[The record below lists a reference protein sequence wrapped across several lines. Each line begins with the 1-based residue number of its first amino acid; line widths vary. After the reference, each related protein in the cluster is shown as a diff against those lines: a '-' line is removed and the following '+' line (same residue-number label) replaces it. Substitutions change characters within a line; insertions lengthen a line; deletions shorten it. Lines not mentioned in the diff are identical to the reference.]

1 VTARTLPLPATG
13 RIALGGRDVT
23 YTPRR
28 SQRATRLRL
37 RMLPSG
43 LEVVLPP
50 RATLREAESFIRQQ
64 AAWVLNALA
73 RLPEPTAPLADGSSL
88 PCLDVVLTLR
98 VRSGAT
104 SAVQRRGTDLL
115 VTPAGMSLLG
125 CLEAWYRAEARR
137 YFVARVAVHVAAL
150 GTPHGRITIKDTRT
164 RWGSCSSKGNLNF
177 SWRLLLA
184 PAAIAD
190 YVAAH
195 EVAHLR
201 ELNHSAGF
209 WDIVASLCPDYRR
222 SRAWLRQHGP
232 ELAAWPG

>member
-1 VTARTLPLPATG
+1 MSARSKPTPATG
-13 RIALGGRDVT
+13 QILLAGQLVS
-23 YTPRR
+23 YAPRR

-37 RMLPSG
+37 RVLPSG

-50 RATLREAESFIRQQ
+50 RATLHEAESFIRQQ
-64 AAWVLNALA
+64 ADWVLHALA
-73 RLPEPTAPLADGSSL
+73 RLPQPAAPLADGSAL
-88 PCLDVVLTLR
+88 PCLGETLALR
-98 VRSGAT
+98 VRPGGKAM
-104 SAVQRRGTDLL
+104 VQRQRHELL
-115 VTPAGMSLLG
+115 VTPGDLPLLA
-125 CLEAWYRAEARR
+125 CLESWYRDEARR
-137 YFVARVAVHVAAL
+137 YFNARAAVHAAAL
-150 GTPHGRITIKDTRT
+150 GAPHGRVTIKDTRT

-201 ELNHSAGF
+201 ELNHSARF
-209 WDIVASLCPDYRR
+209 WDIVASLCPDFRR